1 MNGSPSSILGAH
13 ELPTSP
19 SIKCWVPAQLSI
31 ATFPKEELNSKWEL
45 GKAALFCSRAKFL
58 PPVLCSWE
66 LARMPHDSDLLD
78 WCMPLQLH
86 TPAAPLKGTALL
98 HKLKYTQDC
107 AYCGVTCFCCSSSY
121 FSVCLNHM
129 FMETYTF
136 LMEGPFFA
144 DLIDKVLV
152 YFDVADLRH
161 KVFKKVIYS
170 MRIKSC
176 CSCLNDIYA
185 MIRE

>member
-1 MNGSPSSILGAH
+1 MLTA
-13 ELPTSP
+13 ELH
-19 SIKCWVPAQLSI
+19 VFAVVQ
-31 ATFPKEELNSKWEL
+31 
-45 GKAALFCSRAKFL
+45 
-58 PPVLCSWE
+58 
-66 LARMPHDSDLLD
+66 
-78 WCMPLQLH
+78 
-86 TPAAPLKGTALL
+86 
-98 HKLKYTQDC
+98 
-107 AYCGVTCFCCSSSY
+107 VTY